1 VRLDAAGKIMSENI
15 LLDEMAPGVR
25 RITFN
30 RPDSYNAFL
39 DSMYGELI
47 DIFAQIARDTTIR
60 VVVITG
66 AGKGFCSGQ
75 DTATREPK
83 NWVPDGLGMQHYTLH
98 YVDQL
103 EKVLLA
109 IRNLPQPVIAAVNGP
124 TAGYGYSLALACD
137 LAIASS
143 NAKFVNAFHNAWTG
157 AEAGL
162 SYLLPHAVGAQRAAE
177 LLLTT
182 RPVLAHEAE
191 RIGLVLRVVPP
202 EQLMNSV
209 LEMAELIKQNA
220 PLDVWLTKQN
230 LHRNLT
236 AGSFEQ
242 AVAYETRGIGMAITT
257 QDAQERRAARRDK
270 RPPSFRNT

>member
-1 VRLDAAGKIMSENI
+1 MSENI
-15 LLDEMAPGVR
+15 LLDDMAPGVR

-30 RPDSYNAFL
+30 RPDSYNAFV

-47 DIFAQIARDTTIR
+47 GIFGQISRDTTIR

-75 DTATREPK
+75 DTVTREPE
-83 NWVPDGLGMQHYTLH
+83 NWVPSGLGMQHYTLH
-98 YVDQL
+98 YVS
-103 EKVLLA
+103 VLAELLVA

-124 TAGYGYSLALACD
+124 AAGYGYSLALACD
-137 LAIASS
+137 LAIASTT
-143 NAKFVNAFHNAWTG
+143 AKFVNAFHNAWTG

-182 RPVLAHEAE
+182 RPVLADEAE
-191 RIGLVLRVVPP
+191 RIGLVLRAVPP
-202 EQLMNSV
+202 EQLMSSV
-209 LEMAELIKQNA
+209 LQLAESIKENA
-220 PLDVWLTKQN
+220 PLDIWLTKQN
-230 LHRNLT
+230 LHHNLT

-257 QDAQERRAARRDK
+257 QDAQERRNARREK